1 MISEMI
7 VVSSSIL
14 LNRFYRW
21 SFHTTRLQNDTKVR
35 RLKTIPLTNPY
46 VERLTSRWGGGGEHI
61 LSRGGHLHFRTM
73 ENRIFL
79 SSYTI
84 FKQEMYVVSWHFS
97 AKNWYVVTIVNI
109 VIVIPFW
116 TSNSIPNVE
125 ESEIVIFQWCIIIW
139 RSMIDKSISPI
150 FFLYEPWFFTLL
162 EN

>member
-97 AKNWYVVTIVNI
+97 AKNWYVVTIVNV
-109 VIVIPFW
+109 VIVFW

-125 ESEIVIFQWCIIIW
+125 ESEIVIFQWCI
-139 RSMIDKSISPI
+139 MI
-150 FFLYEPWFFTLL
+150 
-162 EN
+162 

>member
-21 SFHTTRLQNDTKVR
+21 FFRTTRLQNDTKVR

-125 ESEIVIFQWCIIIW
+125 ESEIVIFQWCIMIW
-139 RSMIDKSISPI
+139 RWTIDKSISPI

>member
-1 MISEMI
+1 MI
-7 VVSSSIL
+7 L
-14 LNRFYRW
+14 PH
-21 SFHTTRLQNDTKVR
+21 HTSPKRYQSKVR

-73 ENRIFL
+73 ENSIFL

-116 TSNSIPNVE
+116 TSNSIPNVK
-125 ESEIVIFQWCIIIW
+125 ESEIVIFQWCILIW

-150 FFLYEPWFFTLL
+150 FSYTSHDFFTLL